1 MGKDYYDEAMSRF
14 PKGTKFVFFSDDIE
28 WCKETFGLSRRNI
41 YIENQEDVLD
51 LYLMSKIHN
60 NIIANS
66 SFSWWGAW
74 LNEIEDKK
82 VLTPP
87 VWFGPKNTHL
97 TMKDLIP
104 ESWEIVR

>member
-1 MGKDYYDEAMSRF
+1 MAKKQKTKDKPNPEDASVKPEEVID
-14 PKGTKFVFFSDDIE
+14 GE
-28 WCKETFGLSRRNI
+28 
-41 YIENQEDVLD
+41 ENQEDVLD

-74 LNEIEDKK
+74 LSELEDKR

-104 ESWEIVR
+104 DSWEMVE